1 MKQLS
6 LDNLIIQELNLIEM
20 KETNGGFL
28 PLLVV
33 AAAVLLSGCTVNINY
48 GDGNSI
54 NSTNSVSADS
64 TANGNTAG
72 QGNGN
77 KI

>member
-33 AAAVLLSGCTVNINY
+33 AAAVLLTGCTVNINY
-48 GDGNSI
+48 GDGN
-54 NSTNSVSADS
+54 
-64 TANGNTAG
+64 
-72 QGNGN
+72 
-77 KI
+77 